1 MESKSHFAARRLIKI
16 AVAASLVCAASV
28 PAAFAAPT
36 TAIADQAQAPSMVQA
51 QAIQSWHEDIT
62 RMSTPAE
69 GCFQATFPSIL
80 WKQVS
85 CSQVQ
90 SFSHP
95 LPRRPDALTRF
106 AVQSASAGSVAGGT
120 QTTGNGDDYAIET
133 ASLISSATGTF
144 PSVTGVTSEKGVG
157 VAAFGGGGILG
168 ANEYTLQAN
177 SNYNKTTSA
186 CKSHSGC
193 TVWQQFIYSP
203 DYSTKGKAAVFIQ
216 YWLLGY
222 GGSSC
227 PSGFG
232 SDGSGDC
239 YKNSAAVTAP
249 DVPATQLANL
259 KLSGTATSGGN
270 DTVVF
275 TNGTTAYSLTAKDS
289 VLNLATVWNQTEF
302 NVVGNAGGSEAEFNS
317 GSSITVKL
325 AVADG
330 STATPTCAAN
340 AGSTGESN
348 NLNLGSCSA
357 VGGSSP
363 YIQFTE
369 SN

>member
-1 MESKSHFAARRLIKI
+1 MQSKNLFDARRLIKMTVLASLI
-16 AVAASLVCAASV
+16 GAASI
-28 PAAFAAPT
+28 PAAYAAT
-36 TAIADQAQAPSMVQA
+36 DTVADSYAQAQVPSMVKPEV
-51 QAIQSWHEDIT
+51 IQSWHEDMV
-62 RMSTPAE
+62 RMSAPSE

-80 WKQVS
+80 WKQVA
-85 CSQVQ
+85 CGQVKP
-90 SFSHP
+90 FSHP
-95 LPRRPDALTRF
+95 LPRHTDALTKL
-106 AVQSASAGSVAGGT
+106 SETSSSGGT
-120 QTTGNGDDYAIET
+120 QTTGNGNDYAIEV
-133 ASLISSATGTF
+133 SGLISSATGTF
-144 PSVTGVTSEKGVG
+144 PSVTGVTSEKSVG

-168 ANEYTLQAN
+168 ANEYTLQVN
-177 SNYNKTTSA
+177 SNYNKTTAA

-193 TVWQQFIYSP
+193 TVWQQFLYSP

-239 YKNSAAVTAP
+239 YKNSSAVTAP
-249 DVPATQLANL
+249 DVAATQLGNL
-259 KLSGTATSGGN
+259 KISGTATTGGN

-275 TNGTTAYSLTAKDS
+275 TNGTTAYTLSAKDT
-289 VLNLATVWNQTEF
+289 VLDIASAWDQTEF

-317 GSSITVKL
+317 GSSVTVKL
-325 AVADG
+325 AVSDG
-330 STATPTCAAN
+330 STATPTCASN

-348 NLNLGSCSA
+348 NLTLGKCTA
-357 VGGSSP
+357 TGGSSP
-363 YIQFTE
+363 SIEFTE

>member
-1 MESKSHFAARRLIKI
+1 MQSKNSSAARRLIKI
-16 AVAASLVCAASV
+16 AVAASLVCAASASV
-28 PAAFAAPT
+28 PAAFAAP
-36 TAIADQAQAPSMVQA
+36 AIAAGDQAQAPSMVQA

-90 SFSHP
+90 PFSHP
-95 LPRRPDALTRF
+95 LPRRPDALSRF
-106 AVQSASAGSVAGGT
+106 ALSSSASGGGT
-120 QTTGNGDDYAIET
+120 QTTGNGADYAIET
-133 ASLISSATGTF
+133 STLISSATGTF
-144 PSVTGVTSEKGVG
+144 PSVTGVTSEKSVG

-168 ANEYTLQAN
+168 ANEYTLQVN
-177 SNYNKTTSA
+177 SNYNKTTAA

-193 TVWQQFIYSP
+193 TVWQQFLYSP

-239 YKNSAAVTAP
+239 YKNSSAVTAP
-249 DVPATQLANL
+249 DVPATQLGNL
-259 KLSGTATSGGN
+259 KITGTATNGGN

-289 VLNLATVWNQTEF
+289 VLDIATAWDQTEF
-302 NVVGNAGGSEAEFNS
+302 NVVGNAGGSEAVFNS

-330 STATPTCAAN
+330 STATPTCASN

>member
-1 MESKSHFAARRLIKI
+1 MQSTNPSAARRLIKL
-16 AVAASLVCAASV
+16 AVVASLVCAAAV
-28 PAAFAAPT
+28 PAAFAAPAVAT
-36 TAIADQAQAPSMVQA
+36 SDAQAPSMVQA
-51 QAIQSWHEDIT
+51 QAIQSWHDDMT
-62 RMSTPAE
+62 RMSTPAV

-90 SFSHP
+90 PFSHP
-95 LPRRPDALTRF
+95 LPRRPNALGRF
-106 AVQSASAGSVAGGT
+106 AQSTGAGGGGT
-120 QTTGNGDDYAIET
+120 QTTGDGADYAIET
-133 ASLISSATGTF
+133 ATLITSATGTF

-157 VAAFGGGGILG
+157 VASFGGGGILG
-168 ANEYTLQAN
+168 ANEYTLQVN
-177 SNYNKTTSA
+177 SNYDKTTAA

-222 GGSSC
+222 GSGSC

-249 DVPATQLANL
+249 DVAATQLANL
-259 KLSGTATSGGN
+259 KISGTATNGGN

-289 VLNLATVWNQTEF
+289 VLDLATAWDQTEF
-302 NVVGNAGGSEAEFNS
+302 NVVGNAGGSEAVFNS

-330 STATPTCAAN
+330 STAKPTCASN

-348 NLNLGSCSA
+348 NLNLGSCTA
-357 VGGSSP
+357 TAGASP

>member
-1 MESKSHFAARRLIKI
+1 MQSKSLFGARQLVRI
-16 AVAASLVCAASV
+16 AVLASLVGAALAPS
-28 PAAFAAPT
+28 AFAAPVDDVD
-36 TAIADQAQAPSMVQA
+36 AAQAPSMVKA
-51 QAIQSWHEDIT
+51 QAIQSWHEDMVRT
-62 RMSTPAE
+62 SAPAE
-69 GCFQATFPSIL
+69 GCFQAAFPSIL

-85 CSQVQ
+85 CTQVQ
-90 SFSHP
+90 PFSHP
-95 LPRRPDALTRF
+95 LPRHKDALTRLSET
-106 AVQSASAGSVAGGT
+106 ATSGGT
-120 QTTGNGDDYAIET
+120 QTTGNGNDYAIEV
-133 ASLISSATGTF
+133 SGLISSATGTF

-157 VAAFGGGGILG
+157 VSAFGGGGILG
-168 ANEYTLQAN
+168 ANEYTLQVN
-177 SNYNKTTSA
+177 SNYNKTTAA

-222 GGSSC
+222 GGTTC

-259 KLSGTATSGGN
+259 KISGSAVTGGS
-270 DTVVF
+270 DKVVF
-275 TNGTTAYSLTAKDS
+275 TNGTTAYTLSAKDT
-289 VLNLATVWNQTEF
+289 VLDIASAWDQTEF
-302 NVVGNAGGSEAEFNS
+302 NVVGNAGGSEAVFNS

-340 AGSTGESN
+340 SGSTGESN
-348 NLNLGSCSA
+348 NLTLGKCTA
-357 VGGSSP
+357 TGGSSP
-363 YIQFTE
+363 AIQFTE

>member
-1 MESKSHFAARRLIKI
+1 MRSKKTFGSRRMLKI
-16 AVAASLVCAASV
+16 AIVASLVSAAWLPS
-28 PAAFAAPT
+28 AFAAP
-36 TAIADQAQAPSMVQA
+36 AVENGADQAQVPSMVQA
-51 QAIQSWHEDIT
+51 QAIQSWHEDMV
-62 RMSTPAE
+62 RMAAPSE

-80 WKQVS
+80 WKQVT
-85 CSQVQ
+85 CNQVQ
-90 SFSHP
+90 PFSHP

-106 AVQSASAGSVAGGT
+106 AESAGAGGT
-120 QTTGNGDDYAIET
+120 QTTGNGDDYAIEV
-133 ASLISSATGTF
+133 SGLIKSATGTF
-144 PSVTGVTSEKGVG
+144 PSVTGVTSEKSVG

-168 ANEYTLQAN
+168 PNEYTLQVN

-239 YKNSAAVTAP
+239 YKNSSAVTAP

-259 KLSGTATSGGN
+259 KISGTAATGGN

-275 TNGTTAYSLTAKDS
+275 TNGTTAYTLSAKDS
-289 VLNLATVWNQTEF
+289 VLDLASAWDQTEF
-302 NVVGNAGGSEAEFNS
+302 NVVGNAGGSEAVFNS
-317 GSSITVKL
+317 GSSITVNL
-325 AVADG
+325 AVSDG
-330 STATPTCAAN
+330 STATPSCASN

-348 NLNLGSCSA
+348 NLNLGSCTA
-357 VGGSSP
+357 TGGSSP
-363 YIQFTE
+363 SIKFTE

>member
-1 MESKSHFAARRLIKI
+1 
-16 AVAASLVCAASV
+16 
-28 PAAFAAPT
+28 
-36 TAIADQAQAPSMVQA
+36 MVQA

-62 RMSTPAE
+62 RMSTPAA

-90 SFSHP
+90 PFSHP
-95 LPRRPDALTRF
+95 LPRRPDALGRLALT
-106 AVQSASAGSVAGGT
+106 SSDTGGGGT
-120 QTTGNGDDYAIET
+120 QTTGNGADYAIET
-133 ASLISSATGTF
+133 STLISSATGTF
-144 PSVTGVTSEKGVG
+144 PSVTGVTSEKSVG

-168 ANEYTLQAN
+168 ANEYTLQVN
-177 SNYNKTTSA
+177 SNYDKTTAA

-193 TVWQQFIYSP
+193 TVWQQFLYSP

-232 SDGSGDC
+232 SDGEGDC
-239 YKNSAAVTAP
+239 YKNSSAVTAP

-259 KLSGTATSGGN
+259 KISGTATSGGN

-289 VLNLATVWNQTEF
+289 VLDVATAWDQTEF

-325 AVADG
+325 AVSDG
-330 STATPTCAAN
+330 STATPTCASN

-348 NLNLGSCSA
+348 NLTLGKCTA
-357 VGGSSP
+357 TGGTSP
-363 YIQFTE
+363 SIQFTE

>member
-1 MESKSHFAARRLIKI
+1 MQSKSHSAARRLIKI
-16 AVAASLVCAASV
+16 AVVASLVCAASV
-28 PAAFAAPT
+28 PAAFAAPAVAT
-36 TAIADQAQAPSMVQA
+36 GDQAQVPSMVQA

-62 RMSTPAE
+62 RMSTPSE

-90 SFSHP
+90 PFSHP
-95 LPRRPDALTRF
+95 LPRRPDALSRF
-106 AVQSASAGSVAGGT
+106 AQSTGAGGGGT

-133 ASLISSATGTF
+133 STLISSATGTF
-144 PSVTGVTSEKGVG
+144 PSVTGVTSEKSVG

-168 ANEYTLQAN
+168 PNEYTLQVN
-177 SNYNKTTSA
+177 SNYNKTTAA

-193 TVWQQFIYSP
+193 TVWQQFLYSP

-239 YKNSAAVTAP
+239 YKNSSAVTAP

-259 KLSGTATSGGN
+259 KISGTATNGGN

-289 VLNLATVWNQTEF
+289 VLDIATAWDQTEF

-325 AVADG
+325 AVSDG
-330 STATPTCAAN
+330 STATPTCASN

>member
-1 MESKSHFAARRLIKI
+1 MQFKSLSSTRRLIKI
-16 AVAASLVCAASV
+16 AIVASLIGAAAA
-28 PAAFAAPT
+28 PAAFAAPVVGE
-36 TAIADQAQAPSMVQA
+36 ADQSQVPSMVQA

-69 GCFQATFPSIL
+69 GCYQASFPSIL

-90 SFSHP
+90 PFSHP
-95 LPRRPDALTRF
+95 LPRHTDALGRF
-106 AVQSASAGSVAGGT
+106 AQNSSAGAGGGGT
-120 QTTGNGDDYAIET
+120 QTTGNGADYAIET
-133 ASLISSATGTF
+133 SSLITSATGTF
-144 PSVTGVTSEKGVG
+144 PTVTGVTSEKGVG

-168 ANEYTLQAN
+168 ANEYTLQVN
-177 SNYNKTTSA
+177 SNYDKTTAA

-239 YKNSAAVTAP
+239 YKNSAAVSAP
-249 DVPATQLANL
+249 DIAATKLASL
-259 KLSGTATSGGN
+259 KISGTATSGGN

-289 VLNLATVWNQTEF
+289 VLDLATAWDQTEF
-302 NVVGNAGGSEAEFNS
+302 NVVGNAGGSEAVFNS

-330 STATPTCAAN
+330 STAKPTCASN

-348 NLNLGSCSA
+348 NLNLGSCTA
-357 VGGSSP
+357 TGGSSP
-363 YIQFTE
+363 SIQFTE

>member
-1 MESKSHFAARRLIKI
+1 
-16 AVAASLVCAASV
+16 
-28 PAAFAAPT
+28 
-36 TAIADQAQAPSMVQA
+36 VQA

-80 WKQVS
+80 WKQVA

-95 LPRRPDALTRF
+95 LPRRPDALSRF
-106 AVQSASAGSVAGGT
+106 AQSSGAGGGGT
-120 QTTGNGDDYAIET
+120 QTTGNGADYAIET
-133 ASLISSATGTF
+133 ATLISSATGTF
-144 PSVTGVTSEKGVG
+144 PSVTGVTSEKSVG

-168 ANEYTLQAN
+168 ANEYTLQVN
-177 SNYNKTTSA
+177 SNYNKTTAA

-249 DVPATQLANL
+249 DIAATQLANL
-259 KLSGTATSGGN
+259 KISGTATNGGN

-289 VLNLATVWNQTEF
+289 VLDLATAWDQTEF

-330 STATPTCAAN
+330 STAKPTCASN

-348 NLNLGSCSA
+348 NLNLGSCTA
-357 VGGSSP
+357 TGGSSP

>member
-1 MESKSHFAARRLIKI
+1 MQLTHPSAARRLIKL
-16 AVAASLVCAASV
+16 AVAASLVCAAAV
-28 PAAFAAPT
+28 PTAFAAPT
-36 TAIADQAQAPSMVQA
+36 DGASDALAPSMVQA

-80 WKQVS
+80 WKQVA

-95 LPRRPDALTRF
+95 LPRRPDALSRF
-106 AVQSASAGSVAGGT
+106 AQSSGAGGGGT
-120 QTTGNGDDYAIET
+120 QTTGNGADYAIET
-133 ASLISSATGTF
+133 ATLISSATGTF
-144 PSVTGVTSEKGVG
+144 PSVTGVTSEKSVG

-168 ANEYTLQAN
+168 ANEYTLQVN
-177 SNYNKTTSA
+177 SNYNKTTAA

-249 DVPATQLANL
+249 DIAATQLANL
-259 KLSGTATSGGN
+259 KISGTATNGGN

-289 VLNLATVWNQTEF
+289 VLDAWDQTEF

-330 STATPTCAAN
+330 STAKPTCASN

-348 NLNLGSCSA
+348 NLNLGSCTA
-357 VGGSSP
+357 TGGSSP

>member
-1 MESKSHFAARRLIKI
+1 MQSTSLFGARRLIKI
-16 AVAASLVCAASV
+16 AVVASLIGAASI
-28 PAAFAAPT
+28 PAAFAAPAVT
-36 TAIADQAQAPSMVQA
+36 DGVDQAQVPSMVQA

-62 RMSTPAE
+62 RMSTPAA

-90 SFSHP
+90 PFSHP
-95 LPRRPDALTRF
+95 LPRRPDALGRLALTT
-106 AVQSASAGSVAGGT
+106 SGASGGGT
-120 QTTGNGDDYAIET
+120 QTTGNGADYAIET
-133 ASLISSATGTF
+133 STLISSATGTF
-144 PSVTGVTSEKGVG
+144 PSVTGVTSEKSVG

-168 ANEYTLQAN
+168 ANEYTLQVN
-177 SNYNKTTSA
+177 SNYDKTTAA

-193 TVWQQFIYSP
+193 TVWQQFLYSP

-232 SDGSGDC
+232 SDGEGDC
-239 YKNSAAVTAP
+239 YKNSSAVTAP

-259 KLSGTATSGGN
+259 KISGTATSGGN

-289 VLNLATVWNQTEF
+289 VLDVATAWDQTEF

-325 AVADG
+325 AVSDG
-330 STATPTCAAN
+330 STATPTCASN

-348 NLNLGSCSA
+348 NLTLGKCTA
-357 VGGSSP
+357 TGGTSP
-363 YIQFTE
+363 SIQFTE

>member
-1 MESKSHFAARRLIKI
+1 MQSENLSIARPIIRI
-16 AVAASLVCAASV
+16 AVAAGLVCAASV
-28 PAAFAAPT
+28 PAAFAAP
-36 TAIADQAQAPSMVQA
+36 AIANGDQAQVPSMVQM
-51 QAIQSWHEDIT
+51 QAIENWHEDIT
-62 RMSTPAE
+62 HMSTPAE

-80 WKQVS
+80 WKPVS
-85 CSQVQ
+85 CTQVK
-90 SFSHP
+90 SFRHP
-95 LPRRPDALTRF
+95 LPRRPDALGRF
-106 AVQSASAGSVAGGT
+106 TQSTSASVGGSGT
-120 QTTGNGDDYAIET
+120 QTTGNGADYAIET

-144 PSVTGVTSEKGVG
+144 PSVSGVTSEKGVG
-157 VAAFGGGGILG
+157 VAAFGGSGILG
-168 ANEYTLQAN
+168 PNEYTLQAN
-177 SNYNKTTSA
+177 SNYDKTTSV
-186 CKSHSGC
+186 CKNHSGC

-203 DYSTKGKAAVFIQ
+203 DYSTQGQAAVFIQ

-222 GGSSC
+222 GGTTC

-289 VLNLATVWNQTEF
+289 VLKLATVWDQTEF
-302 NVVGNAGGSEAEFNS
+302 NVVGNAGGSEAVFNA

-325 AVADG
+325 AVTDG
-330 STATPTCAAN
+330 STAKPTCAAN
-340 AGSTGESN
+340 AGTTGESN
-348 NLNLGSCSA
+348 NLNLGSCAA

>member
-1 MESKSHFAARRLIKI
+1 MQLTHPSAARRLIKL
-16 AVAASLVCAASV
+16 AVAASLVCAAAV
-28 PAAFAAPT
+28 PTAFAAPT
-36 TAIADQAQAPSMVQA
+36 DGASDALAPSMVQA

-80 WKQVS
+80 WKQVA

-95 LPRRPDALTRF
+95 LPRRPDALSRF
-106 AVQSASAGSVAGGT
+106 AESSGAGGGGT
-120 QTTGNGDDYAIET
+120 QTTGNGADYAIET
-133 ASLISSATGTF
+133 ATLISSATGTF
-144 PSVTGVTSEKGVG
+144 PSVTGVTSEKSVG

-168 ANEYTLQAN
+168 ANEYTLQVN
-177 SNYNKTTSA
+177 SNYNKTTAA

-249 DVPATQLANL
+249 DIAATQLANL
-259 KLSGTATSGGN
+259 KISGTATNGGN

-289 VLNLATVWNQTEF
+289 VLDLATAWDQTEF

-330 STATPTCAAN
+330 STAKPTCASN

-348 NLNLGSCSA
+348 NLNLGSCTA
-357 VGGSSP
+357 TGGSSP